1 MKKPELGQIL
11 YSLNIG
17 NAARHREQ
25 KLTPVEV
32 VKVGRKYFSCRPLGS
47 NDKWAETQYHLKN
60 WQEKTEYLA
69 NSCLY
74 ESQKEFEEA
83 NEATKIIDW
92 LLGFTR
98 HGLKGKNVTIDDLRK
113 VQKILNKYD
122 IPISEV

>member
-32 VKVGRKYFSCRPLGS
+32 VKVGRKYFSCRPFGP
-47 NDKWAETQYHLKN
+47 NYKWAETQYYLEN
-60 WQEKTEYLA
+60 WQEKTEYSA

-74 ESQKEFEEA
+74 ESQKAFEEA
-83 NEATKIIDW
+83 NEATKIDDW
-92 LLGFTR
+92 ILGFIR
-98 HGLKGKNVTIDDLRK
+98 CGLKNKHITIDDLRK
-113 VQKILNKYD
+113 VKEILSKYD
-122 IPISEV
+122 VPISEK